1 MATTWKAT
9 PVFSQRSIT
18 ELHDAIYL
26 VGGSPAVW
34 TDGTELPPNTTLR
47 AVHLTE
53 VLDAIQRLWNDRD
66 LGLIPNWT
74 GQADPSSPRESHI
87 TDLRKWFNH
96 WESWG
101 DLRGVHWWKDT
112 TVAGNTLSVFPKVGW
127 NVESVIALT
136 TEPNDQNETFYDESH
151 VNQVHGHC
159 EAARNY
165 GLVNIVR
172 LDWKKGHAVPKA
184 DEGYDTWTERFTSAV
199 NTLKDVA
206 TLFIVGNEPNK
217 ETNITSSEYAAAFNH
232 LYGNRVADT
241 KYLAAG
247 PAAWH
252 ATDYA
257 GPASESDIVW
267 LRNVSNAINEGQL
280 DGWALHTYGSPYLDY
295 AGETDASDVLCNIPD
310 VDCPID
316 RDIHKDSRL
325 EGDADFRRYQD
336 YIDEI
341 KGKWAQKPVYITET
355 NTYGYK
361 HDHEPDD
368 GTPAH
373 TYLTGWNQS
382 AYREIRNFNTEKN
395 ANRSEWPQVLCL
407 CWFVDSYRGNTA
419 WMEFAL
425 SNEDEEK
432 LVQARADFKAS
443 DTSTGILPGNPT
455 SNLAPWVPILEHT
468 TGTRI
473 LSGTIS

>member
-1 MATTWKAT
+1 MTTTWKAT
-9 PVFSQRSIT
+9 PVFSPRSIT

-47 AVHLTE
+47 KVHLTE
-53 VLDAIQRLWNDRD
+53 VLDAIQRLWNNRD

-74 GQADPSSPRESHI
+74 DQADPSSPRESHI

-112 TVAGNTLSVFPKVGW
+112 TVAGNTLSVFPTVGW

-136 TEPNDQNETFYDESH
+136 TEPDPNNDNKTFYDENH
-151 VNQVHGHC
+151 VNEIHGHC

-172 LDWKKGHAVPKA
+172 LDWKKGHAVPIAEA
-184 DEGYDTWTERFTSAV
+184 DYATWIERFTSAV

-217 ETNITSSEYAAAFNH
+217 EKDISGSQYAAAFNR
-232 LYGNRVADT
+232 LYGNRVDGT

-247 PAAWH
+247 PALWYVI
-252 ATDYA
+252 DYE
-257 GPASESDIVW
+257 GPAQERDFEW
-267 LRNVSNAINEGQL
+267 LRNVSNAINEDQL
-280 DGWALHTYGSPYLDY
+280 DGWALHTYGSPYLRNA
-295 AGETDASDVLCNIPD
+295 AGVASCDTAT
-310 VDCPID
+310 VDCPIGTG
-316 RDIHKDSRL
+316 STL
-325 EGDADFRRYQD
+325 TGDGSFRRYHQF
-336 YIDEI
+336 IEQI
-341 KGKWAQKPVYITET
+341 KEKWADKPVYFTET
-355 NTYGYK
+355 NTQGLANNTQTNDAKPSDSYVN
-361 HDHEPDD
+361 
-368 GTPAH
+368 T
-373 TYLTGWNQS
+373 WIQS
-382 AYREIRNFNTEKN
+382 TYREIRNFNTEKN
-395 ANRSEWPQVLCL
+395 STRSEWPRILCL
-407 CWFVDSYRGNTA
+407 CWFVDSDRDPNWA
-419 WMEFAL
+419 DFAL
-425 SNEDEEK
+425 SDSSKER
-432 LVQARADFKAS
+432 LQQARADFKAS
-443 DTSTGILPGNPT
+443 DTSTGISPGNPT

-473 LSGTIS
+473 LSGTVS